1 MGARF
6 IAVSNIAQ
14 LFRVSWTH
22 LVLNVPNVSA
32 FAWGGSSDLL
42 AFTAPGQRFAPAKG

>member
-1 MGARF
+1 MGARS

-14 LFRVSWTH
+14 LFRVSWPH

-32 FAWGGSSDLL
+32 FSQGGSGDLL
-42 AFTAPGQRFAPAKG
+42 AFTAPDQRFAPAKG